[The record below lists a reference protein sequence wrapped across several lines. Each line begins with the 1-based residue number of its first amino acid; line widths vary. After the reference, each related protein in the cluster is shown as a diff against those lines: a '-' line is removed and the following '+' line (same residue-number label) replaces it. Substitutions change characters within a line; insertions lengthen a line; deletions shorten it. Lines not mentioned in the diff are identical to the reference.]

1 MYQMVYS
8 YYGFALMVITGGF
21 PTVLAM
27 FTAKNAVRGW
37 IWFKIISTVMVIFGG
52 VISFCSFWFAFDI
65 ASMIGNPKLD
75 FAIRCLAPA
84 LFAVPL
90 LSLLRGYL
98 QGLENYGMIALS
110 ELIEQAVRVASMLL
124 LVVLFLHK
132 GSPIAVGGGI
142 LGTFIG
148 ALIAFSTLILFFLLS
163 SRKENEVSER
173 GASSMKTIRTVLLWF
188 FHSSLIIAFTRMLV
202 PLSDFFDAI
211 VIPNRLQA
219 AGHTASEATAMFGV
233 ITGMAVIVVY
243 MPTIVTAALSHTV
256 TIKIVTDWREKRNKH
271 FYLRMR
277 KALELG
283 WVWGGTAGLFLLVYG
298 AELSRLIFG
307 TDEAAAPIRYL
318 AIIPLL
324 VGLRELTTS
333 MLWAQDRKKVPLTG
347 LIVGIC
353 VSALSHYFL
362 VRIPGFGYAG
372 AAIGI
377 LALEF
382 VAVVWNICALRQGW
396 TYLFRLKLLL
406 LDVISI
412 AGALLLVTTFFIVP
426 IINDLSETIKT
437 YLGMIMFSAAAGLY
451 ILLRFFY
458 YNIRY
463 RN

>member
-1 MYQMVYS
+1 M
-8 YYGFALMVITGGF
+8 
-21 PTVLAM
+21 
-27 FTAKNAVRGW
+27 
-37 IWFKIISTVMVIFGG
+37 
-52 VISFCSFWFAFDI
+52 
-65 ASMIGNPKLD
+65 
-75 FAIRCLAPA
+75 
-84 LFAVPL
+84 
-90 LSLLRGYL
+90 
-98 QGLENYGMIALS
+98 E
-110 ELIEQAVRVASMLL
+110 
-124 LVVLFLHK
+124 
-132 GSPIAVGGGI
+132 
-142 LGTFIG
+142 
-148 ALIAFSTLILFFLLS
+148 
-163 SRKENEVSER
+163 
-173 GASSMKTIRTVLLWF
+173 TIRSVLLWF

-202 PLSDFFDAI
+202 PFSDFFDAI

-256 TIKIVTDWREKRNKH
+256 TVKIVSDWREKRNKH

-277 KALELG
+277 KTLELG

-333 MLWAQDRKKVPLTG
+333 MLWVQDCKKVPLTG

-353 VSALSHYFL
+353 VSAFSYYFL

-396 TYLFRLKLLL
+396 NFLFRLKLLL

-412 AGALLLVTTFFIVP
+412 VVAMLLVKLVLIIS
-426 IINDLSETIKT
+426 IINGMNGMTETFKAF
-437 YLGMIMFSAAAGLY
+437 LGMIMFSSAAGLY

-458 YNIRY
+458 YHIRY